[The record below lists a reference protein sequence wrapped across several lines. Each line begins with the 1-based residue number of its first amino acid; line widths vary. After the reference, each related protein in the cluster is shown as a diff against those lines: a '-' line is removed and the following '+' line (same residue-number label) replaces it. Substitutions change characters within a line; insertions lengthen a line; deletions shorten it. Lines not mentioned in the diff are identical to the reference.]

1 MLITRTS
8 PITGR
13 QNTLD
18 LDIST
23 DSLLKWQ
30 SGLLLV
36 QEAFPVLTADERE
49 FLISGCTKEDWE
61 TLYGKED
68 ESF

>member
-61 TLYGKED
+61 TLYGAE
-68 ESF
+68 EEEE

>member
-61 TLYGKED
+61 TLYGAEEKE
-68 ESF
+68 

>member
-61 TLYGKED
+61 TLYGAE
-68 ESF
+68 EEE

>member
-1 MLITRTS
+1 MLVTRIS

-18 LDIST
+18 LDISS
-23 DSLLKWQ
+23 DSLLRWQ

-36 QEAFPVLTADERE
+36 QDAFPALTADERE

-61 TLYGKED
+61 TLYGEED

>member
-61 TLYGKED
+61 TLYGAAE
-68 ESF
+68 EEE

>member
-61 TLYGKED
+61 TLYGTE
-68 ESF
+68 EEE